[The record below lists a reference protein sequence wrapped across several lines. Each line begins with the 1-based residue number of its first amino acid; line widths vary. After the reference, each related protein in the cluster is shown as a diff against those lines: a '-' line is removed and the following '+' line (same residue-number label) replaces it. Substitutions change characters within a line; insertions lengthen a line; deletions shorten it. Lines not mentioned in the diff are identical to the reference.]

1 MNATAEPGLEPH
13 EWSTVPPIHGAW
25 LKSGQTALFT
35 RWIENR
41 DNVLRAIDGQ
51 GDTRHFGD
59 DLVLMEADAKHL
71 LVTARL
77 SLSDLELEAW
87 ELARDDAH
95 AICGRAVNQLEALA
109 EVLSVAIGRAER
121 YRPATQSTEARAV
134 VLSPAMHLDAKIQ
147 ELSGKMWSAMVGLDV
162 EAKLAF
168 KLIQERDTREGQKK
182 ASGTRGDTTADNGS
196 TSMRHID
203 HSMSRGAITDA
214 PDGTLIR
221 PRQGGRGDSHATPS
235 MLPTQDRPADGGYS
249 VRRRFAP
256 ADETARA
263 PERESYAE
271 PTSKVRSRH
280 GEDWASEIG
289 GREGSQASR
298 NTYSDRR
305 PRPGRIIED
314 REYDTGGYGNGSS
327 RSGRRDRAHRADRR
341 Q

>member
-1 MNATAEPGLEPH
+1 MRN
-13 EWSTVPPIHGAW
+13 
-25 LKSGQTALFT
+25 
-35 RWIENR
+35 
-41 DNVLRAIDGQ
+41 NVVRVITGQ
-51 GDTRHFGD
+51 GDTREFGD
-59 DLVLMEADAKHL
+59 DLVEMEVDTRHL
-71 LVTARL
+71 FTTARL
-77 SLSDLELEAW
+77 SLSDLELEEWRVVREDARAMQKRA
-87 ELARDDAH
+87 ENRLEDLASA
-95 AICGRAVNQLEALA
+95 LSEATH
-109 EVLSVAIGRAER
+109 RAER

-162 EAKLAF
+162 EAKMAF
-168 KLIQERDTREGQKK
+168 ELIQERDTREGQKK
-182 ASGTRGDTTADNGS
+182 ASGTRGDADHGS

-203 HSMSRGAITDA
+203 HSMSRGATTDA
-214 PDGTLIR
+214 PDGTLVR
-221 PRQGGRGDSHATPS
+221 PCQGGRGDSHATPS
-235 MLPTQDRPADGGYS
+235 MPPTQDRRADGGHS
-249 VRRRFAP
+249 VRTRFAP